1 MTVRVTFLGTGSAFA
16 HDGRSHACIH
26 VSAPGVSLLLD
37 CGGSSLPRI
46 RQYMDPSDIDG
57 IAITHL
63 HGDHFGGIPYLVLQQ
78 HWEAGRTRP
87 LTVGGPPGL
96 GGRLRHAEAALY
108 PEFFGA
114 PGKPGFE
121 VRELVLGAAETEV
134 GGAKVSAFPVTHVP
148 EAEPHGL
155 RVRAGGKIIAYSGDA
170 AWSDALPRLADGADL
185 FICECTYYDVPDPVH
200 ISYRTLAAHRSELGS
215 ARIVVTHVARDLLDH
230 REAVEVEIAAD
241 GMVLEL

>member
-1 MTVRVTFLGTGSAFA
+1 MTVRITFLGTGSAFA
-16 HDGRSHACIH
+16 DRGRSHACIH

-46 RQYMDPSDIDG
+46 REHMDPSAIDG

-78 HWEAGRTRP
+78 HWEGRRTRP

-96 GGRLRHAEAALY
+96 AARLRHAEASLY

-114 PGKPGFE
+114 EGRPSFP
-121 VRELVLGAAETEV
+121 VREVVLGSSETQI
-134 GGAKVSAFPVTHVP
+134 GGAQVSAFPVTHVP
-148 EAEPHGL
+148 ESEPHGL

-170 AWSDALPRLADGADL
+170 AWTDALPRLAKGADL
-185 FICECTYYDVPDPVH
+185 FICECTYFDVPDPVH
-200 ISYRTLAAHRSELGS
+200 ISYRTLLKHRSELDCG
-215 ARIVVTHVARDLLDH
+215 RIVVTHLSRDVLD
-230 REAVEVEIAAD
+230 RIVDVELETASD